1 MLDDDRAAQHD
12 LVVGVGEQVEQAVV
26 PLLGL
31 KHLRYKSNIE
41 LKVNVQYMPKKR
53 DKVRPKR

>member
-1 MLDDDRAAQHD
+1 MLDDDSAAQHD

-31 KHLRYKSNIE
+31 KHLRYKSNMQ
-41 LKVNVQYMPKKR
+41 LKIKAQYMPNK
-53 DKVRPKR
+53 

>member
-12 LVVGVGEQVEQAVV
+12 LVVGVGKQVEQAVV

-31 KHLRYKSNIE
+31 KHLGYS
-41 LKVNVQYMPKKR
+41 
-53 DKVRPKR
+53 VRCS

>member
-31 KHLRYKSNIE
+31 KHLRYKSNMQ
-41 LKVNVQYMPKKR
+41 LKIKVQYMPNK
-53 DKVRPKR
+53 